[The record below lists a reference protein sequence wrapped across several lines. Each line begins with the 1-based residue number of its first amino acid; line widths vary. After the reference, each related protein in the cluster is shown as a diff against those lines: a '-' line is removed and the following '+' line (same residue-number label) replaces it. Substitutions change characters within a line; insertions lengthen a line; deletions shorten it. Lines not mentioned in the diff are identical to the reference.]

1 MSLSETSRFLR
12 AFFAHPGTIGAVA
25 ASSRKLAQAMVDQT
39 LQPTDHVIVEY
50 GPGTGAFTQEILSR
64 KSPDATFL
72 AIELHTDFADLF
84 QQRYPGVT
92 LCRDSVENLPS
103 ILQHRRLDAVDCIVS
118 GLPWAVFADDLQD
131 RILDVTCAS
140 LAPDGRFAT
149 FAYVQGL
156 ALPAA
161 QRFAAKLRQRF
172 QHVSRSPVVWRNLPP
187 ALVYR
192 CRKSPA

>member
-1 MSLSETSRFLR
+1 MR

-39 LQPTDHVIVEY
+39 LQPTDRVIVEY

-131 RILDVTCAS
+131 RILDVTCSS
-140 LAPDGRFAT
+140 LAPGGRFAT

-161 QRFAAKLRQRF
+161 QRFAAKLQQRF
-172 QHVSRSPVVWRNLPP
+172 HT
-187 ALVYR
+187 YR
-192 CRKSPA
+192 ARQ